1 MEQHSVKIKE
11 DVLQRNDLVYKVLPP
26 RWVFGLPIGN
36 GQIGGMIWVED
47 ETKIVVTLDSVW
59 AWDYRQTPIQNPE
72 TNNYARFRELMA
84 AGDEEEAQ
92 QVLRPGGIRPT
103 KTYVG
108 RLVVDV
114 GRKITGEA
122 RLRLADAEVELE
134 ALADNG
140 ETIHLKFAAYA
151 NLPAIAVQHKPKSA
165 IKEIR
170 LERLPPDGVGL
181 HDVPD
186 LVTGASNAVEWI
198 RQDIPSSPSIVI
210 ALLSGETQ
218 SFATVQVARN
228 GLDPVEEALKVLESA
243 AANANTHREV
253 HRSWWARFWEKSA
266 VQMPDEKIE
275 SVWYMGLYMLASAS
289 REGGCAASLH
299 GLWSPDSCIPP
310 ALGFYIWDFYSQHWG
325 LYTANQLEIGEVFCD
340 HFLSILPRLK
350 EETQRFYG
358 WDGVFVPGFMIVDGS
373 WIYLGHNQVL
383 IWPGTSAWV
392 AQAFWWQYLY
402 SNDVDFLQQKAYPFM
417 RECMLFYEGLLEKE
431 DDGKYHLNV
440 SYAPEFKS
448 WIRDDTL
455 SLAVIRYLVDG
466 LLRAVEILQN
476 NEPHLAVWQD
486 IAENLQTYHVNDSG
500 LMFGEE
506 LPYTE
511 SHRHM
516 SHLGPVYPCDSLNI
530 DESSEDRQLIDR
542 TINHVI
548 LNGYGTFVG
557 WAFVWLSAIAARAG
571 RGQMAWWTLKQFAD
585 AFVPCNT
592 YNLNL
597 DWERNG
603 ISIQPDTLCVDGNMG
618 AVDSVNQMLLQSWGG
633 RIRVFPACPSH
644 WRDVRFDN
652 LRCEGGILVSAVR
665 SKGQTLGV
673 RLESASEARVRL
685 RNPFSD
691 AGGYLNGALIQ
702 PDADGDLV
710 VNLSANQAVWLTIT
724 SEMTGTDLD
733 EFTVER
739 PNELRNPYG
748 LKYLEDA
755 WLTDNPDIPNVHPHF
770 RDTFI

>member
-1 MEQHSVKIKE
+1 MKFTE

-47 ETKIVVTLDSVW
+47 ETKVVVTLDSVW
-59 AWDYRQTPIQNPE
+59 AWDYRQTPIQDPQ

-84 AGDEEEAQ
+84 AGDEESAG
-92 QVLRPGGIRPT
+92 QVLKPGGMHPT

-108 RLVVDV
+108 RLVIDV
-114 GRKITGEA
+114 GRKISGEA
-122 RLRLADAEVELE
+122 RLRLQDAKIELEVET
-134 ALADNG
+134 DDG
-140 ETIHLKFAAYA
+140 ETIHLKFVAYA
-151 NLPAIAVQHKPKSA
+151 NIAAIAVDHHPRST

-170 LERLPPDGVGL
+170 IERLPAERVGL
-181 HDVPD
+181 HGVPD
-186 LVTGASNAVEWI
+186 LLSGASQSIEWI
-198 RQDIPSSPSIVI
+198 RQDIPSSPSIVL
-210 ALLSGETQ
+210 ALLPGDTQ
-218 SFATVQVARN
+218 SFATVQVTRN
-228 GLDPVEEALKVLESA
+228 DLDPVDEAVKVLKTV
-243 AANANTHREV
+243 AANPDAHLED
-253 HRSWWARFWEKSA
+253 HCAWWGRFWDRSS
-266 VQMPDEKIE
+266 VQTPDEKIE

-310 ALGFYIWDFYSQHWG
+310 AHGFYIWDFYSQHWG
-325 LYTANQLEIGEVFCD
+325 LYTANHLETGEVFCD

-350 EETQRFYG
+350 EETRSFYG

-383 IWPGTSAWV
+383 LWPGTSAWV

-402 SNDVDFLQQKAYPFM
+402 SNDVDFLRQKAYPFM
-417 RECMLFYEGLLEKE
+417 RECMLFYEGLLEKG

-440 SYAPEFKS
+440 SYAPEFTS

-455 SLAVIRYLVDG
+455 SLALIRYLVDG
-466 LLRAVEILQN
+466 LLKAVEILQN
-476 NEPHLAVWQD
+476 DEPHLAIWRE
-486 IAENLQTYHVNDSG
+486 IAENLQEYHVDGSG
-500 LMFGEE
+500 LMFGEG

-516 SHLGPVYPCDSLNI
+516 SHLGPVYPCDSLNV
-530 DESSEDRQLIDR
+530 DGSSEDRQLIDR
-542 TINHVI
+542 TINNVI
-548 LNGYGTFVG
+548 LKGYGTFVG

-618 AVDSVNQMLLQSWGG
+618 AVDSLNQMLVQSWGG

-644 WRDVRFDN
+644 WREVRFDN
-652 LRCEGGILVSAVR
+652 LRCEGGAVVSAVR
-665 SKGQTLGV
+665 SEGRTLGV
-673 RLESASEARVRL
+673 RLESASGVQVRL
-685 RNPFSD
+685 SNPFDGS
-691 AGGYLNGALIQ
+691 GGYLNGQPIQ
-702 PDADGDLV
+702 PDADGNLV
-710 VNLSANQAVWLTIT
+710 VNLSAGQAEWMTAAAEIT
-724 SEMTGTDLD
+724 ATDLD
-733 EFTVER
+733 DFTVKR
-739 PNELRNPYG
+739 PEAMRNPYG
-748 LKYLEDA
+748 LKYLEEA
-755 WLTDNPDIPNVHPHF
+755 WLADDPDIPDVHPHF
-770 RDTFI
+770 RNSFL

>member
-1 MEQHSVKIKE
+1 MKFTE

-47 ETKIVVTLDSVW
+47 ETKVVVTLDSVW
-59 AWDYRQTPIQNPE
+59 AWDYRQTPIQDPQ

-84 AGDEEEAQ
+84 AGDEESAG
-92 QVLRPGGIRPT
+92 QVLKPGGMHPT

-108 RLVVDV
+108 RLVIDV
-114 GRKITGEA
+114 GRKISGEA
-122 RLRLADAEVELE
+122 RLRLQDAKIELEVET
-134 ALADNG
+134 DDG
-140 ETIHLKFAAYA
+140 ETIHLKFVAYA
-151 NLPAIAVQHKPKSA
+151 NIAAIAVDHHPRST

-170 LERLPPDGVGL
+170 IERLPAERVGL
-181 HDVPD
+181 HGVPD
-186 LVTGASNAVEWI
+186 LLSGASQSIEWI
-198 RQDIPSSPSIVI
+198 RQDIPSSPSIVL
-210 ALLSGETQ
+210 ALLPGDTQ
-218 SFATVQVARN
+218 SFATVQVTRN
-228 GLDPVEEALKVLESA
+228 DLDPVEEAVKVLKTV
-243 AANANTHREV
+243 AANPDAHLED
-253 HRSWWARFWEKSA
+253 HCAWWGRFWDRSS
-266 VQMPDEKIE
+266 VQTPDEKIE

-310 ALGFYIWDFYSQHWG
+310 AHGFYIWDFYSQHWG
-325 LYTANQLEIGEVFCD
+325 LYTANHLETGEVFCD

-350 EETQRFYG
+350 EETRSFYG

-383 IWPGTSAWV
+383 LWPGTSAWV

-402 SNDVDFLQQKAYPFM
+402 SNDVDFLRQKAYPFM
-417 RECMLFYEGLLEKE
+417 RECMLFYEGLLEKG

-440 SYAPEFKS
+440 SYAPEFTS

-455 SLAVIRYLVDG
+455 SLALIRYLVDG
-466 LLRAVEILQN
+466 LLKAVEILQN
-476 NEPHLAVWQD
+476 DEPHLAIWRE
-486 IAENLQTYHVNDSG
+486 IAENLQEYHVDGSG
-500 LMFGEE
+500 LMFGEG

-516 SHLGPVYPCDSLNI
+516 SHLGPVYPCDSLNV
-530 DESSEDRQLIDR
+530 DGSSEDRQLIDR
-542 TINHVI
+542 TINNVI
-548 LNGYGTFVG
+548 LKGYGTFVG

-618 AVDSVNQMLLQSWGG
+618 AVDSLNQMLVQSWGG

-644 WRDVRFDN
+644 WREVRFDN
-652 LRCEGGILVSAVR
+652 LRCEGGAVVSAVR
-665 SKGQTLGV
+665 SEGRTLGV
-673 RLESASEARVRL
+673 RLESASGVQVRL
-685 RNPFSD
+685 SNPFDGS
-691 AGGYLNGALIQ
+691 GGYLNGQPIQ
-702 PDADGDLV
+702 PDADGNLV
-710 VNLSANQAVWLTIT
+710 VNLSAGQAEWMTAAAEIT
-724 SEMTGTDLD
+724 ATDLD
-733 EFTVER
+733 DFTVKR
-739 PNELRNPYG
+739 PEAMRNPYG
-748 LKYLEDA
+748 LKYLEEA
-755 WLTDNPDIPNVHPHF
+755 WLADDPDIPDVHPHF
-770 RDTFI
+770 RNSFL

>member
-1 MEQHSVKIKE
+1 MKFTE
-11 DVLQRNDLVYKVLPP
+11 DVLQRNDLIYKVLPP

-47 ETKIVVTLDSVW
+47 ETKVVVTLDSVW
-59 AWDYRQTPIQNPE
+59 AWDYRQTPIQDPQ

-84 AGDEEEAQ
+84 AGDEESAG
-92 QVLRPGGIRPT
+92 QVLKPGGMHPT

-108 RLVVDV
+108 RLVIDV
-114 GRKITGEA
+114 GRKISGEA
-122 RLRLADAEVELE
+122 RLRLQDAKIELEVET
-134 ALADNG
+134 DDG
-140 ETIHLKFAAYA
+140 ETIHLKFVAYA
-151 NLPAIAVQHKPKSA
+151 NIAAIAVDHHPRST

-170 LERLPPDGVGL
+170 IERLPAERVGL
-181 HDVPD
+181 HGVPD
-186 LVTGASNAVEWI
+186 LLSGASQSIEWI
-198 RQDIPSSPSIVI
+198 RQDIPSSPSIVL
-210 ALLSGETQ
+210 ALLPGDTQ
-218 SFATVQVARN
+218 SFATVQVTRN
-228 GLDPVEEALKVLESA
+228 DLDPVDEAVKVLKTV
-243 AANANTHREV
+243 AANPDAHLED
-253 HRSWWARFWEKSA
+253 HCAWWGRFWDRSS
-266 VQMPDEKIE
+266 VQTPDEKIE

-310 ALGFYIWDFYSQHWG
+310 AHGFYIWDFYSQHWG
-325 LYTANQLEIGEVFCD
+325 LYTANHLETGEVFCD

-350 EETQRFYG
+350 EETRSFYG

-383 IWPGTSAWV
+383 LWPGTSAWV

-402 SNDVDFLQQKAYPFM
+402 SNDVDFLRQKAYPFM
-417 RECMLFYEGLLEKE
+417 RECMLFYEGLLEKG

-440 SYAPEFKS
+440 SYAPEFTS

-455 SLAVIRYLVDG
+455 SLALIRYLVDG
-466 LLRAVEILQN
+466 LLKAVEILQN
-476 NEPHLAVWQD
+476 DEPHLAIWRE
-486 IAENLQTYHVNDSG
+486 IAENLQEYHVDGSG
-500 LMFGEE
+500 LMFGEG

-516 SHLGPVYPCDSLNI
+516 SHLGPVYPCDSLNV
-530 DESSEDRQLIDR
+530 DGSSEDRQLIDR
-542 TINHVI
+542 TINNVI
-548 LNGYGTFVG
+548 LKGYGTFVG

-618 AVDSVNQMLLQSWGG
+618 AVDSLNQMLVQSWGG

-644 WRDVRFDN
+644 WREVRFDN
-652 LRCEGGILVSAVR
+652 LRCEGGAVVSAVR
-665 SKGQTLGV
+665 SEGRTLGV
-673 RLESASEARVRL
+673 RLESASGVQVRL
-685 RNPFSD
+685 SNPFDGS
-691 AGGYLNGALIQ
+691 GGYLNGQPIQ
-702 PDADGDLV
+702 PDADGNLV
-710 VNLSANQAVWLTIT
+710 VNLSAGQAEWMTAAAEIT
-724 SEMTGTDLD
+724 ATDLD
-733 EFTVER
+733 DFTVKR
-739 PNELRNPYG
+739 PEAMRNPYG
-748 LKYLEDA
+748 LKYLEEA
-755 WLTDNPDIPNVHPHF
+755 WLADDPDIPDVHPHF
-770 RDTFI
+770 RNSFL

>member
-1 MEQHSVKIKE
+1 MKFTE
-11 DVLQRNDLVYKVLPP
+11 DVLQRNDLIYNVLPP

-47 ETKIVVTLDSVW
+47 ETKVVVTLDSVW
-59 AWDYRQTPIQNPE
+59 AWDYRQTPIQDPQ

-84 AGDEEEAQ
+84 AGDEESAG
-92 QVLRPGGIRPT
+92 QVLKPGGMQPT

-108 RLVVDV
+108 RLVIDV
-114 GRKITGEA
+114 GRKISGEA
-122 RLRLADAEVELE
+122 RLRLQDAKIELEVET
-134 ALADNG
+134 DDG
-140 ETIHLKFAAYA
+140 ETIHLKFVAYA
-151 NLPAIAVQHKPKSA
+151 NIAAIAVDHHPRST

-170 LERLPPDGVGL
+170 IERLPAERVGL
-181 HDVPD
+181 HGVPD
-186 LVTGASNAVEWI
+186 LLSGASQSIEWI
-198 RQDIPSSPSIVI
+198 RQDIPSSPSIVL
-210 ALLSGETQ
+210 ALLPGETQ
-218 SFATVQVARN
+218 SFATVQVTRN
-228 GLDPVEEALKVLESA
+228 DLDPVEEAVKVLKTV
-243 AANANTHREV
+243 AANPDAHLED
-253 HRSWWARFWEKSA
+253 HCAWWGRFWDRSS
-266 VQMPDEKIE
+266 VQTPDEKIE

-310 ALGFYIWDFYSQHWG
+310 AHGFYIWDFYSQHWG
-325 LYTANQLEIGEVFCD
+325 LYTANHLETGEVFCD

-350 EETQRFYG
+350 EETRSFYG

-383 IWPGTSAWV
+383 LWPGTSAWV

-402 SNDVDFLQQKAYPFM
+402 SSDVDFLRQKAYPFM
-417 RECMLFYEGLLEKE
+417 RECMLFYEGLLEKA

-440 SYAPEFKS
+440 SYAPEFAS

-455 SLAVIRYLVDG
+455 SLALIRYLVDG
-466 LLRAVEILQN
+466 LLKAVEILQN
-476 NEPHLAVWQD
+476 DEPHLAIWQE
-486 IAENLQTYHVNDSG
+486 IAENLQEYHVDGSG
-500 LMFGEE
+500 LMFGEG

-516 SHLGPVYPCDSLNI
+516 SHLGPVYPCDSLNV
-530 DESSEDRQLIDR
+530 DGSSEDRQLIDR
-542 TINHVI
+542 TINNVI
-548 LNGYGTFVG
+548 LKGYGTFVG

-618 AVDSVNQMLLQSWGG
+618 AVDSLNQMLVQSWGG

-644 WRDVRFDN
+644 WREVRFDN
-652 LRCEGGILVSAVR
+652 LRCEGGAVVSAVR
-665 SKGQTLGV
+665 SEGRTLGV
-673 RLESASEARVRL
+673 RLESASGVQVRL
-685 RNPFSD
+685 SNPFDGS
-691 AGGYLNGALIQ
+691 GGYLNGQPIQ
-702 PDADGDLV
+702 PDADGNLV
-710 VNLSANQAVWLTIT
+710 VNLSAGQAEWMTAAAEIT
-724 SEMTGTDLD
+724 ATDLD
-733 EFTVER
+733 DFTVKR
-739 PNELRNPYG
+739 PEAMRNPYG
-748 LKYLEDA
+748 LKYLEEA
-755 WLTDNPDIPNVHPHF
+755 WLADDPDIPDVHPHF
-770 RDTFI
+770 RNSFL